1 MSVRC
6 GWTASAWSQ
15 PPPPSGTAPAGA
27 PEAGFTLM
35 ETLVALVVLGFMM
48 AGLTQGL
55 RFGINAWQAQT
66 SALAA
71 RGDLDAAERTLR
83 ALIGRMEPGG
93 MGGQPALLRGTQHG
107 IAFTTE
113 LPQEAGGLATPDADV
128 SLAVTDGHELQ
139 LLWLEH
145 VRNRTRAA
153 AAPGRIA
160 LLRDVEHLDIQYLGA
175 AGWRADWT
183 GSPLPKLVRIR
194 IVFTKASGR
203 HVPDIVVMPMREQWR
218 Q

>member
-1 MSVRC
+1 MRC
-6 GWTASAWSQ
+6 VWMASAWLH
-15 PPPPSGTAPAGA
+15 PPPPSGTAPADA
-27 PEAGFTLM
+27 PESGFTLL
-35 ETLVALVVLGFMM
+35 ETLVALVVLGFIM

-55 RFGINAWQAQT
+55 RFGINAWQAQA
-66 SALAA
+66 SALAG

-93 MGGQPALLRGTQHG
+93 MAGQPPLLRGTPHG

-113 LPQEAGGLATPDADV
+113 LPQEAVGLATPDADV

-145 VRNRTRAA
+145 IRNRTRPPPPP
-153 AAPGRIA
+153 PGRVA
-160 LLRDVEHLDIQYLGA
+160 LLRDVKRLDIQYLGA
-175 AGWRADWT
+175 AGWRTDWA

-194 IVFTKASGR
+194 IVFTEASGR
-203 HVPDIVVMPMREQWR
+203 HGPDIVVMPMREQWR